1 MGLHRQHDV
10 RRLSSVK
17 GISRTSQAVVFLCA
31 VGIILLSFG
40 WYVSTHGSVFSP
52 PQEWQVHHWD
62 DADYRYL
69 AEHFFGVRHDFQTY
83 GEEFAGRWGE
93 YLTAVPFR
101 DIGVGTA
108 YLALKFFSGSSVD
121 ILLPLL
127 MKIALGAC
135 YLLFFAAMYKRYG
148 PIVAVISL
156 SVLCFV
162 FPQWQL
168 TNKLLPEPFLRLFF
182 LLYFSMLLWSDRKGG
197 TSLLIG
203 TFLFSLM
210 IVQFK
215 AQWMFYGGL
224 ILLAFVWIS
233 LRRHELKKACMVIAL
248 IVLLPLSLSA
258 VHWIG
263 WGSLSSVSG
272 TGLHALW
279 RTGNA
284 NLTYACDHQLFRNA
298 PPRVCE
304 GDIRFGSW
312 SDFMHAQYSG
322 QNLRQLSEDLDAA
335 SNQYYLTVPT
345 ELLRH
350 FGEGIVLAAPF
361 PDVSPLFGGIMQAVF
376 WIVAAVLIG
385 GLVYAKTAFLAWA
398 GLSLWIVPAI
408 GNVLATYD
416 GRYHRPMAGIPIVIA
431 FLIAVQLYPPLSSR
445 VRHMLHIMRAK
456 RPAVAH

>member
-1 MGLHRQHDV
+1 M
-10 RRLSSVK
+10 
-17 GISRTSQAVVFLCA
+17 SQ
-31 VGIILLSFG
+31 
-40 WYVSTHGSVFSP
+40 

-69 AEHFFGVRHDFQTY
+69 AEHFFGVHHDFQTY

-121 ILLPLL
+121 ILFPLF
-127 MKIALGAC
+127 MKIALGVC
-135 YLLFFAAMYKRYG
+135 YLLFFAAIYKRYG
-148 PIVAVISL
+148 SIMAVVSL
-156 SVLCFV
+156 SVLCFI
-162 FPQWQL
+162 FPQWEL

-182 LLYFSMLLWSDRKGG
+182 LLYFSMLLWSGRKRE
-197 TSLLIG
+197 TFLLIG
-203 TFLFSLM
+203 TFLFSLI

-224 ILLAFVWIS
+224 ILPAFVWIN
-233 LRRHELKKACMVIAL
+233 LRRRELKKACMVIVF
-248 IVLLPLSLSA
+248 IVLLPLSLSM

-263 WGSLSSVSG
+263 WGSLPAVSG

-279 RTGNA
+279 RTKNA
-284 NLTYACDHQLFRNA
+284 NLTYACNHQLFRSA
-298 PPRVCE
+298 LPRVCE
-304 GDIRFGSW
+304 KDIRFGSW
-312 SDFMHAQYSG
+312 SDFMHAQYPG

-335 SNQYYLTVPT
+335 SNRYYLTVPT

-350 FGEGIVLAAPF
+350 FWEGMVLAAPF
-361 PDVSPLFGGIMQAVF
+361 PDVSPSFDGIMQGIF
-376 WIVAAVLIG
+376 WIVVAVLIG
-385 GLVYAKTAFLAWA
+385 GLVYAKTSFLAWA

-408 GNVLATYD
+408 GNMLATYD

-431 FLIAVQLYPPLSSR
+431 FLIIVQLYPLLSSR
-445 VRHMLHIMRAK
+445 IRNIFSMARTGKITV
-456 RPAVAH
+456 VY